1 MRGRQR
7 GGSNPKDEGVGGE
20 GCVGGK
26 GKDTFFQIKLIG
38 SVNGRKEDLRWLN
51 PLWLIHLIKF
61 G

>member
-1 MRGRQR
+1 MR
-7 GGSNPKDEGVGGE
+7 GVGGE

-26 GKDTFFQIKLIG
+26 GKDMFFQIKLIG
-38 SVNGRKEDLRWLN
+38 SVNGRKEYLRWLN